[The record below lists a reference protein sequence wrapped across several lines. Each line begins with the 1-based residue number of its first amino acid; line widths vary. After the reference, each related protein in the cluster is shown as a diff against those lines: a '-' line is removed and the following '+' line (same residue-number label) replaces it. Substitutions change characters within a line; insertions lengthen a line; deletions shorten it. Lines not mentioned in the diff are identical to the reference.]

1 MPWGKYRKNGEFSGR
16 HNKRC
21 RGAFYSNN
29 KSTIMKGRNI
39 PFKKNMIMGT
49 SIVLAAL
56 VLGLMLICAVRTL
69 KSFDDTVTVRG
80 LCEKEVPADRV
91 VYRINYTEKSNSL
104 ADLRTIVR
112 NNNDIIVKKLTEA
125 GFKSDEVRVG
135 NASYDDRYTYAND
148 VSQITFRY
156 QASQTVTVF
165 SKNLELVRKVQ
176 QTLETDLVNQNILA
190 NTWADYQYLGL
201 NEIKPSMI
209 AESLENARA
218 AANEF
223 AKNSHS
229 KIGKMRTA
237 SQGYFEV
244 DDLDENTP
252 QVKKVRVVTT
262 VEYYLK

>member
-1 MPWGKYRKNGEFSGR
+1 MGKNV
-16 HNKRC
+16 
-21 RGAFYSNN
+21 
-29 KSTIMKGRNI
+29 
-39 PFKKNMIMGT
+39 PFKKNMIQGG

-56 VLGLMLICAVRTL
+56 VLGIFMVCTVKTL
-69 KSFDDTVTVRG
+69 KSYDDTVLVRG

-91 VYRINYTEKSNSL
+91 VYRISYSEKSNSL
-104 ADLRTIVR
+104 ADLRNTIR
-112 NNNDIIVKKLTEA
+112 QNNNIIMEKLRSA
-125 GFKSDEVRVG
+125 GFKDDELKVG

-156 QASQTVTVF
+156 QANQTITVF
-165 SKNLELVRKVQ
+165 SKNLDLVRKVQ

-190 NTWADYQYLGL
+190 SSWADYQFLGL
-201 NEIKPSMI
+201 NQIKPAMI

-218 AANEF
+218 AADEF

-229 KIGKMRTA
+229 RIGKMRTA

-244 DDLDENTP
+244 EDLDENTP

>member
-1 MPWGKYRKNGEFSGR
+1 
-16 HNKRC
+16 
-21 RGAFYSNN
+21 
-29 KSTIMKGRNI
+29 MKGSSI
-39 PFKKNMIMGT
+39 PFKKNMIQGV
-49 SIVLAAL
+49 SIVLAAF
-56 VLGLMLICAVRTL
+56 VLGLMLVCAVRTL
-69 KSFDDTVTVRG
+69 KSFDDTVKVRG

-91 VYRINYTEKSNSL
+91 VYRISYSEKSNSL
-104 ADLRTIVR
+104 ADLRNTIR
-112 NNNDIIVKKLTEA
+112 QNNDIIMEKLRSA
-125 GFKSDEVRVG
+125 GFKDDELKVG

-156 QASQTVTVF
+156 QANQTITVF
-165 SKNLELVRKVQ
+165 SKNLDLVRKVQ

-190 NTWADYQYLGL
+190 NSWADYQFLGL
-201 NEIKPSMI
+201 NEIKPAMI

-218 AANEF
+218 AADEF

-229 KIGKMRTA
+229 RIGKMRTA

-244 DDLDENTP
+244 EDLDENTP

>member
-1 MPWGKYRKNGEFSGR
+1 
-16 HNKRC
+16 
-21 RGAFYSNN
+21 
-29 KSTIMKGRNI
+29 MKGKSI
-39 PFKKNMIMGT
+39 PFKKNMIQGV
-49 SIVLAAL
+49 SIVLAAC
-56 VLGLMLICAVRTL
+56 VLGLMLVCAVRTL
-69 KSFDDTVTVRG
+69 KSFDDTVKVRG

-91 VYRINYTEKSNSL
+91 VWRIRYSEKDNSL
-104 ADLRTIVR
+104 ADLRSTVQR
-112 NNNDIIVKKLTEA
+112 NNNIIVSKLREA
-125 GFKSDEVRVG
+125 GFKDDEIKVG
-135 NASYDDRYTYAND
+135 NASYDDRYTYANN

-156 QASQTVTVF
+156 QVDQTVTVF
-165 SKNLELVRKVQ
+165 TKNLELVRKLQ

-190 NTWADYQYLGL
+190 NSWADYQYLGL
-201 NEIKPSMI
+201 NEIKPAMI

-218 AANEF
+218 AADEF

-244 DDLDENTP
+244 EDLDENTP